1 MIFNIFT
8 DIVPDELQ
16 GSGCATSYDK
26 GEIFL
31 VWNDL
36 KILPRKGTLIHL
48 AGGEAGVHPCRSKE
62 LSQRKEGSSGEKGQ
76 GFCGL
81 CLECQ
86 FKGLD
91 LIH

>member
-1 MIFNIFT
+1 MMIFTIFT

-16 GSGCATSYDK
+16 GSRYAMSYK

-36 KILPRKGTLIHL
+36 KTLPRKGTLIHL
-48 AGGEAGVHPCRSKE
+48 TGGEAGVHPCRSKE
-62 LSQRKEGSSGEKGQ
+62 LSQRKEGLSGEKGQ

-81 CLECQ
+81 CLEC
-86 FKGLD
+86 
-91 LIH
+91 